1 MPRRNHRGVIEN
13 EALATTAARTP
24 AQNVKREG
32 GTMARSKRRPGMSS
46 PRAESG
52 IRSGDGLLTAEDVTS
67 PTALG
72 SAITAGTL
80 VGIVAGPMGALAG
93 TMAGGLVGAA
103 LYRWSERRARKTSAP
118 HLSG

>member
-1 MPRRNHRGVIEN
+1 
-13 EALATTAARTP
+13 
-24 AQNVKREG
+24 
-32 GTMARSKRRPGMSS
+32 MARSKRRPGTSS
-46 PRAESG
+46 PRAASG
-52 IRSGDGLLTAEDVTS
+52 TRSGDGFLTAEDVTS

-80 VGIVAGPMGALAG
+80 VGTVAGPMGALAG

-103 LYRWSERRARKTSAP
+103 LYRWSERRARQTSAP